1 MPLKT
6 FLNLSKERQK
16 EILDIC
22 LKEFSLLDYKDVS
35 LTEIIKKLGL
45 AKGSFYRYF
54 ESKRDLYEYLIDYAK
69 HVNISLFEK
78 TFKKPVEDILEAWAR
93 FYLEAI
99 RFDNANPLFG
109 GFGYKVSQD
118 RDNIILGN
126 VALTSK
132 KLGIKVLKEL
142 FHDLQKKGEIRTDI
156 DVDLM
161 IYTLIQVQE
170 GILDYMA
177 IKYKIDFK
185 ENIKK
190 GKPPFPIP
198 EKSLKKD
205 LEGFVKIL
213 REGME
218 DKIYKTPSKKEK

>member
-69 HVNISLFEK
+69 HVNIGLFEK

-109 GFGYKVSQD
+109 GFGYKVSQE

-142 FHDLQKKGEIRTDI
+142 FHDLQKKGKIRTDI

-190 GKPPFPIP
+190 GKPPFSIP
-198 EKSLKKD
+198 EKILKKD